1 MAKKSSASEEEI
13 IKKYSSTVYKIAY
26 SATSSRADSDDIYQ
40 NVFLRYI
47 KKKPQFNDETHE
59 KAWFIRVT
67 VNCAK
72 SFLSHSWNSTEPLNE
87 SLEYPQYEG
96 ENLDFAMKQL
106 APKTR
111 IIMCLYYYEGYSAKE
126 IAEMLNMGY
135 SAVRTSL
142 MRGRDALKKILEK
155 EGYNA

>member
-72 SFLSHSWNSTEPLNE
+72 SFLSHSWNSTEPLNDL
-87 SLEYPQYEG
+87 LEYPQHDG

-111 IIMCLYYYEGYSAKE
+111 IIMCLYYYEGYFARE

>member
-1 MAKKSSASEEEI
+1 MAKKSSASGEEI

-72 SFLSHSWNSTEPLNE
+72 SFLSHSWNNTEPLNDL
-87 SLEYPQYEG
+87 LEYPQYDG

-111 IIMCLYYYEGYSAKE
+111 IIMCLYYYEG
-126 IAEMLNMGY
+126 
-135 SAVRTSL
+135 
-142 MRGRDALKKILEK
+142 
-155 EGYNA
+155 